1 MDLLFSFL
9 DVEIQDYK
17 KLHWYFC
24 VVGMM
29 ELMIIYSVQQSLTT
43 YLTIASFCSEEE

>member
-17 KLHWYFC
+17 KLHLYFYM
-24 VVGMM
+24 VGMT
-29 ELMIIYSVQQSLTT
+29 ELMIIFSVQQSLTT
-43 YLTIASFCSEEE
+43 CLTIATFCSEEQ